1 MKTGCRMNEF
11 TVRIWRCEECGEIH
25 LDCPELEELNDPEW
39 AHENVQDALL
49 NLHDSLWAKGL
60 LDI

>member
-1 MKTGCRMNEF
+1 MNEF